1 MDVLDDTSGDY
12 ARLLARMLQA
22 DRDEGGPEEVGE
34 ETAAEQAEQLV
45 AAGEGKRGTDEE
57 VFLDIICKA
66 SPAQLEAVSAAYEE
80 KTGHSLKK
88 GIKEEMGM
96 WGEGDLRH
104 ALTMLLFDRI
114 QVFAKLLKRAF
125 KGLGTDD
132 ACVMRIIGGN
142 DRPTLLAI
150 SLAYEQMEGHT
161 LEEALDSELSGDFK
175 NCVINWLTM
184 DHVGLED
191 EQNRDLLYETGALED
206 GDEGV
211 KEAEKDP
218 FDVIPER
225 LAPSQLRVKNSQ
237 LRKVLEEVLDA
248 IADYDVKC
256 IKDCCEGFGTKDEE
270 LIYIL
275 TGRSKD
281 QLDRVSKRYRVKYEA
296 TLSGQIGEECSRDYK
311 RFLQCCVKDKAK
323 LDAEQYHEA
332 MHGGLFG
339 FGTNEKLLTELV
351 TTRTN
356 AQILAA
362 KKAYYAIYDAPLTSE
377 IRSETSGDY
386 KEALISLLQGNRPE
400 EDMPNEILAAKQAK
414 KLYKKGVGK
423 WNGTDEH
430 AFITIMTRSSPVQLK
445 CIAEMYEKTYRQSLA
460 DAIKSEMSGDLE
472 HILLSLLMDPVEQ
485 WARNLRAAFKGA
497 GTNDATVCRIIGGCN
512 YEQLKAVQDK
522 YYELYSR
529 PLIED
534 VAEECSGDYKVA
546 VISKCI
552 NEPVGEEDD
561 MPEPNLTPLED
572 AIHDFHRLRTT
583 LLRAQE
589 FLVTVDASKIVILS
603 RFACC
608 PSR

>member
-1 MDVLDDTSGDY
+1 
-12 ARLLARMLQA
+12 ML
-22 DRDEGGPEEVGE
+22 
-34 ETAAEQAEQLV
+34 TN
-45 AAGEGKRGTDEE
+45 
-57 VFLDIICKA
+57 
-66 SPAQLEAVSAAYEE
+66 SAQLEAVSAAYEE

-270 LIYIL
+270 LIYIQE
-275 TGRSKD
+275 T
-281 QLDRVSKRYRVKYEA
+281 
-296 TLSGQIGEECSRDYK
+296 IG
-311 RFLQCCVKDKAK
+311 FLEISD
-323 LDAEQYHEA
+323 
-332 MHGGLFG
+332 HG
-339 FGTNEKLLTELV
+339 
-351 TTRTN
+351 
-356 AQILAA
+356 
-362 KKAYYAIYDAPLTSE
+362 
-377 IRSETSGDY
+377 
-386 KEALISLLQGNRPE
+386 ISIFQG
-400 EDMPNEILAAKQAK
+400 
-414 KLYKKGVGK
+414 
-423 WNGTDEH
+423 
-430 AFITIMTRSSPVQLK
+430 
-445 CIAEMYEKTYRQSLA
+445 C
-460 DAIKSEMSGDLE
+460 KS
-472 HILLSLLMDPVEQ
+472 
-485 WARNLRAAFKGA
+485 
-497 GTNDATVCRIIGGCN
+497 
-512 YEQLKAVQDK
+512 
-522 YYELYSR
+522 
-529 PLIED
+529 
-534 VAEECSGDYKVA
+534 
-546 VISKCI
+546 IS
-552 NEPVGEEDD
+552 
-561 MPEPNLTPLED
+561 
-572 AIHDFHRLRTT
+572 IH
-583 LLRAQE
+583 
-589 FLVTVDASKIVILS
+589 
-603 RFACC
+603 
-608 PSR
+608 